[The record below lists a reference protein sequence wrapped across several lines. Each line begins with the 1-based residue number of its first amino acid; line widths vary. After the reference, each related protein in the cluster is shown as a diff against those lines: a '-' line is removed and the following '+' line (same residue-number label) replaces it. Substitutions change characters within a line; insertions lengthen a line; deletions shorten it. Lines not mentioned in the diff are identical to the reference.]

1 VELRHLR
8 YFVAVAEEGHFGRA
22 AARLHLSTP
31 TLSQQIRALE
41 AEIGA
46 PLLIRHPRGARLS
59 AAGEALL
66 PEARTALRAA
76 EAAAR
81 EARRAAGL
89 ADGDLRVG
97 LPAGAPE
104 ALVARLNAILAE
116 EAPNAR
122 AVLIA
127 GDTSYQLG
135 LLERGELDIAI
146 LRAPVDLPA
155 DSEQL
160 ELERDELGVL
170 MAASHPLAARE
181 RLSCPELSGQE
192 LIWFP
197 RRLAPGFYDAT
208 LEALEREGARVTIAT
223 GSMQV
228 PSIAAALPQMPAAI
242 SLSTPYMATLFPG
255 LAWRPL
261 VGAPLTMT
269 IAAVWRKPTRQP
281 ALRALIRGLRRELRD
296 GPWREAG

>member
-127 GDTSYQLG
+127 GVRATS
-135 LLERGELDIAI
+135 LDCS
-146 LRAPVDLPA
+146 
-155 DSEQL
+155 SE
-160 ELERDELGVL
+160 
-170 MAASHPLAARE
+170 ASSTSRSCEPL
-181 RLSCPELSGQE
+181 
-192 LIWFP
+192 
-197 RRLAPGFYDAT
+197 
-208 LEALEREGARVTIAT
+208 
-223 GSMQV
+223 
-228 PSIAAALPQMPAAI
+228 SI
-242 SLSTPYMATLFPG
+242 S
-255 LAWRPL
+255 
-261 VGAPLTMT
+261 
-269 IAAVWRKPTRQP
+269 RQT
-281 ALRALIRGLRRELRD
+281 ANSWSSSEMSSAS
-296 GPWREAG
+296 